1 MRSGAEAGTII
12 FTTLAM
18 NQTRFY
24 AALGEALDARGFRV
38 FYICFHEPSL
48 DYLRQRGHRAFN
60 AFDGPAA
67 PSDPDLARYGIE
79 NLNLLLNHEKAAF
92 GLRDSTLL
100 RRKFGRYLSAVDA
113 ALDELAADAGPAV
126 MVQEAGGFL
135 SLLSAFYAA
144 RARGLD
150 NIFIEPSFFR
160 GRVFF
165 TCNSLRA
172 PTVLDPQS
180 IAVSGEVADYLE
192 STLAGQR
199 IVIPQK
205 DKHHYRAAAQKL
217 ADPHNIRRLAEKL
230 VDKYVLGKSEEFNH
244 IGSHVTRHLR
254 MFLTSL
260 RLKSHYQGLPPG
272 GSFVYYPLHVPAD
285 FALTIRSPEYLDQCA
300 LLDFVASC
308 LPDGVKLAVKEHP
321 ALQGAIAFGRIRD
334 LLRRHDNL
342 VLLDPSLNN
351 FQVMQKAAVVL
362 TVNSKSGAEALLL
375 GKPVVT
381 LGDGFYTRS
390 RLVHHVDR
398 IADFSAA
405 LVAALRAASPANDP
419 EEIRQYFQQVWNCCW
434 PGELYHLAP
443 DNISVFSDSLATYLK
458 RPDLE
463 QHDRACYG

>member
-1 MRSGAEAGTII
+1 
-12 FTTLAM
+12 M
-18 NQTRFY
+18 NQTRFF
-24 AALGEALDARGFRV
+24 AVLGDALHARGFQV
-38 FYICFHEPSL
+38 FHICFHERSL
-48 DYLRQRGHRAFN
+48 DYLRQRGHRAFD
-60 AFDGPAA
+60 AFT
-67 PSDPDLARYGIE
+67 DPEPPPDLDLARYGIE

-92 GLRDSTLL
+92 GLRDSTRL
-100 RRKFGRYLSAVDA
+100 RHKFERYLGAVDA
-113 ALDELAADAGPAV
+113 ALDEVADAGPAV

-165 TCNSLRA
+165 TGNSLHA
-172 PTVLDPQS
+172 PTVPDPQS
-180 IAVSGEVADYLE
+180 IAVSGEVAGYLK

-199 IVIPQK
+199 IVIPLK
-205 DKHHYRAAAQKL
+205 DKHHYRAAARKL
-217 ADPHNIRRLAEKL
+217 ADPHNFRRLAEKL
-230 VDKYVLGKSEEFNH
+230 VDKHVLGKSEEFNH
-244 IGSHVTRHLR
+244 IGPHVARHLR

-260 RLKSHYQGLPPG
+260 RLKSHYQGLPSG
-272 GSFVYYPLHVPAD
+272 ANFVYYPLHVPAD

-342 VLLDPSLNN
+342 VLLEPSLNN
-351 FQVMQKAAVVL
+351 FQVMQKAVAVL

-375 GKPVVT
+375 GKPVVA

-398 IADFSAA
+398 IADLSTA
-405 LVAALRAASPANDP
+405 LVVALRAPSPANDP

-443 DNISVFSDSLATYLK
+443 DNISVFADSLATYLT